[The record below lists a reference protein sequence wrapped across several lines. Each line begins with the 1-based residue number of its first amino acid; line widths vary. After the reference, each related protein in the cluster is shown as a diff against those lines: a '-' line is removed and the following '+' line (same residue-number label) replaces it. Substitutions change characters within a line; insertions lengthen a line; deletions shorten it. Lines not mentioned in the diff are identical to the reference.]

1 MKFENIKNIPELQRG
16 QFIVNVSGIIFD
28 PKTKKILLGKRENDP
43 YIKGITWCFPGGRPK
58 EDDEL
63 EDTLKREIQEKT
75 GVKVESLGPIFA
87 RIIPERKEFLTI
99 FYLCE
104 PVGGKLKPGKKF
116 VDVKWID
123 ISELGKY
130 HKIPKVHPKLKEYI
144 ENLK

>member
-1 MKFENIKNIPELQRG
+1 MEKNNLFNVAELQRG
-16 QFIVNVSGIIFD
+16 QFIVNVSGVVFD
-28 PKTKKILLGKRENDP
+28 PKTKKIILGKRQNDP
-43 YIKGITWCFPGGRPK
+43 YIKGITWCFPGGRPHK
-58 EDDEL
+58 GDEL
-63 EDTLKREIQEKT
+63 EDTLKREIKEKT

-104 PVGGKLKPGKKF
+104 PVGGKLKAGQKF
-116 VDVKWID
+116 VDVKWIE
-123 ISELGKY
+123 INELEKY